1 MNNREYQKLTCISSS
16 WLKDLLDNPAECY
29 KKHLDP
35 LRQES
40 KPSASMQFGTLVHCL
55 ALTPL
60 QFGQEFIID
69 STSRRTQAGKA
80 RYAKLSAAG
89 KIIITPDDFERAQSI
104 VAALKAHPEAKQR
117 LNGGQKEQIFIQ
129 ERESGL
135 LPLKARL
142 DIYHHE
148 PRRVSELKTIHD
160 LNKMKKAINR
170 YRYLL
175 SAAFYADI
183 AQAETVQFI
192 FVQTVKPYDVETFE
206 MTRLQL
212 QDGQEQYQSALRRF
226 DECWKTG
233 EWPEAAPIMADEDD
247 PLMMKAASM
256 TANATNHAR
265 FNLPVGEL
273 TL

>member
-1 MNNREYQKLTCISSS
+1 MNNREYQKLPCISSS
-16 WLKDLLDNPAECY
+16 WLKDLLDSPAECY

-69 STSRRTQAGKA
+69 SISRRTQAGKA

-129 ERESGL
+129 EREHGL

-170 YRYLL
+170 YRYPL

-183 AQAETVQFI
+183 SQLLSVHFI
-192 FVQTVKPYDVETFE
+192 FVQTREPFEVETFE

-212 QDGQEQYQSALRRF
+212 QDGREQYQSALRRF
-226 DECWKTG
+226 DDCWRRN
-233 EWPEAAPIMADEDD
+233 EWPEAEPAVLDDD
-247 PLMMKAASM
+247 PLMMDFVPAKAA
-256 TANATNHAR
+256 TRQR
-265 FNLPVGEL
+265 FELPVGEL
-273 TL
+273 AL